1 MKNVFKMLGAV
12 VVLWVATLALV
23 MGALTTG
30 LVVTGVLFVV
40 GLLALFGGTWLALH
54 LLRRDTDFTLHFPLI
69 WLIPVGAVIVAVL
82 VTMFRHKF

>member
-1 MKNVFKMLGAV
+1 MKNVFKLLGAV
-12 VVLWVATLALV
+12 VVLWIATLALV

-30 LVVTGVLFVV
+30 LVVTGVLFVI
-40 GLLALFGGTWLALH
+40 GLLALFAGGWMTVY

-69 WLIPVGAVIVAVL
+69 WLIPVGAVVAAVL

>member
-1 MKNVFKMLGAV
+1 MKNVFKLLGAV

-40 GLLALFGGTWLALH
+40 GLLALFGGAWMTVY

-69 WLIPVGAVIVAVL
+69 WLIPVGAVVTVVL